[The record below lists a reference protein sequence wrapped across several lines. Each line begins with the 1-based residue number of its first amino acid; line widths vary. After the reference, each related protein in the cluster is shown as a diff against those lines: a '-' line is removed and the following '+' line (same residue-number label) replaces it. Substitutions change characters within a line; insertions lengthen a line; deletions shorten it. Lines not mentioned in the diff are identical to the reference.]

1 MPQPSQDES
10 HLIEEELDSTL
21 IYEGRVVNLHL
32 QRVKLPNGAESK
44 REVVLHSGA
53 AAVVPLLPDGQV
65 ILIRQF
71 RKPFNQVIW
80 EIPAGTLEPNE
91 DPKNAAH
98 RELQEEI
105 GYAPQNLINLGGI
118 AVAPGYTSEFIH
130 IYLADKIKKS
140 KLTKDIDEFIDTYTM
155 PLAEALAMV
164 YNGEITDA
172 KTVTGLLLT
181 QKHLE
186 K

>member
-1 MPQPSQDES
+1 MPQPPQDES
-10 HLIEEELDSTL
+10 HLMETELDSTP
-21 IYEGRVVNLHL
+21 IYEGRVVNLHV
-32 QRVKLPNGAESK
+32 QRVKLPNGKESK
-44 REVVLHSGA
+44 REVILHSGA

-91 DPKNAAH
+91 DPQNTAY

-105 GYAPQNLINLGGI
+105 GYAPENLVKLGGI
-118 AVAPGYTSEFIH
+118 SVAPGYTSEFIH
-130 IYLADKIKKS
+130 IYLAEKIKKAE
-140 KLTKDIDEFIDTYTM
+140 LDGDVDEFIDAYIM
-155 PLAEALAMV
+155 PFAEALDMV
-164 YNGEITDA
+164 YSGEITDA
-172 KTVTGLLLT
+172 KTVTGLLLA
-181 QKHLE
+181 QKHLN